1 MSLYHFIKQESE
13 IVSNRIVFM
22 LIFSGLA
29 TSLLVSMINHAVDTV
44 LTQTVEGRI
53 LFLYFVVFLLYIYT
67 QKYSLANTIY
77 PLDNALYKLRL
88 RLVAKAGSCDLR
100 KFETISNSEL
110 YHQFSHEINL
120 AAQLLPWITYSAQAT
135 VILVFCL
142 IYLAWLSVASFL
154 IISLTLAVAVL
165 WHLFVEKQV
174 SHEFCS
180 ITAKELEFSELLEI
194 LSRDAGELRLNHA
207 KRKDFLASAQ
217 TISTQSQE
225 LKLTVDKQTISSIMS
240 TRIVLFILLA
250 IFLFI
255 VPIYDPD
262 EVELI
267 FKITVVMFFI
277 MGPIT
282 QLVYTLPLLLR
293 LDVALSSVYAFEAR
307 LDTAKPNYGGAE
319 EENKGFASDFREL
332 RLASA
337 SFAYSSEKGLFKEIN
352 LIVHQGE
359 VIFVYGP
366 GGSGKTTLLKLLCG
380 LYIPDTG
387 SIYVDKHKVKDID
400 YPYYRHLFVSAFRD
414 TSPPSTIHTSQT
426 LPDTAWVQ
434 AWLEKIGLKET
445 VEYADGQFNYAPLS
459 HTQQWRLIVIS
470 MLLQKRPIYLFD
482 DGGRG
487 KDDEFTQLFY
497 EEILEDLRNEGK
509 TVIVVTQNK
518 RFFHLADRVWEIH
531 NGEVQIS
538 TPANNS

>member
-29 TSLLVSMINHAVDTV
+29 TGLLVSVINHAADTV

-53 LFLYFVVFLLYIYT
+53 LFLYLVVFLLYIYT

-100 KFETISNSEL
+100 EFETISNSEL
-110 YHQFSHEINL
+110 YHQLSHEINL

-135 VILVFCL
+135 VILGFCL

-165 WHLFVEKQV
+165 WHLFVEKPV
-174 SHEFCS
+174 PHEFCS
-180 ITAKELEFSELLEI
+180 ITAKELEFSQLLEI

-217 TISTQSQE
+217 TISTQSEE

-262 EVELI
+262 EVELL
-267 FKITVVMFFI
+267 FKITVVIFFI

-282 QLVYTLPLLLR
+282 QLVYALPLLLR

-319 EENKGFASDFREL
+319 AENKGFASDFQEL

-380 LYIPDTG
+380 LYAPDTG
-387 SIYVDKHKVKDID
+387 SMYVDKRKVTDLD

-414 TSPPSTIHTSQT
+414 TPPPSTIPTSQT
-426 LPDTAWVQ
+426 PPDPAWVQ
-434 AWLEKIGLKET
+434 ALLERIGLKET

-459 HTQQWRLIVIS
+459 HTQQWRLMVVS

-482 DGGRG
+482 DCSGGR
-487 KDDEFTQLFY
+487 DDEFTQLFY

-509 TVIVVTQNK
+509 TVVVVTQNK
-518 RFFHLADRVWEIH
+518 LFFHLADRVWEIH

-538 TPANNS
+538 TPANDS